1 MAICKFAEGAWTVTT
16 DRRVMDTARRW
27 VLDLGHKWVPEPGL
41 RRLAHAAALP
51 EEMAIV
57 DDSDLRSFGHPRFG
71 RRLSPITQAS
81 CPGHPGS
88 LSISC
93 LDLGAVIHADA

>member
-16 DRRVMDTARRW
+16 DRRVYGHGPSVHQ

-51 EEMAIV
+51 EETAIV

-71 RRLSPITQAS
+71 RRFVAHN
-81 CPGHPGS
+81 PGVVSWAPR
-88 LSISC
+88 
-93 LDLGAVIHADA
+93 